1 MTKKSDEDSIHPSE
15 TAYDKAIKR
24 MEEREA
30 HIFNT
35 PAMQI
40 AADAAEQ
47 IRIQQAPLI
56 QALQPLQDALQ
67 PYHNLI
73 DQNSL
78 GLVAASL
85 SSVAQTIVPDN
96 AVGSMTESLNVVATA
111 IQPYQQDMNLFNS
124 NVLAAFEAAAITP
137 ELRDFRTQF
146 EVNVQEMGDGM
157 SAISDYVNGLTS
169 QWDNALG
176 VANVLERS
184 IAAQNLAMVRM
195 LPCYSDLELPRGSKK
210 VLRSLTKTTAKKLM
224 QSDEIQFD
232 PKEKDFYHKD
242 SPESKLSAD
251 QITVVE
257 SSLELFAE
265 FTLDELLSFE
275 SKLEQNF
282 AFAVRHPVGIRIY
295 EILQNWKNFVS
306 FENITYYH
314 ARTLG
319 ENQRPF
325 HDSEMM
331 KAPTNVSAHG
341 RYNEVGRS
349 CYYIDC
355 AKSKQKDFIF
365 VTNDVKIDWY
375 EEDKRTPR
383 FELLKEFRE
392 QANKRI
398 WLLSMKN
405 FIYHVNLLLDDQ
417 IHENVLQDIDSV
429 QDEKENDKIRK
440 ELSADDIQKIF
451 NNLIVKPIYVI
462 DKIPKNE
469 SIRLFDNPDIYEAED
484 ENGRKFRIITTIV
497 GGGNYARVLH
507 GMTNAFELKKLY
519 ETGNE
524 HYWYYN
530 FIIAKNEALVEKIM
544 EHMGKTKVRKLFAD
558 HSIQTAVC
566 YLNEDQNINIAKA
579 NFDI

>member
-282 AFAVRHPVGIRIY
+282 AFAVRHPVGVRI
-295 EILQNWKNFVS
+295 
-306 FENITYYH
+306 
-314 ARTLG
+314 
-319 ENQRPF
+319 
-325 HDSEMM
+325 
-331 KAPTNVSAHG
+331 
-341 RYNEVGRS
+341 
-349 CYYIDC
+349 
-355 AKSKQKDFIF
+355 
-365 VTNDVKIDWY
+365 
-375 EEDKRTPR
+375 
-383 FELLKEFRE
+383 
-392 QANKRI
+392 
-398 WLLSMKN
+398 
-405 FIYHVNLLLDDQ
+405 
-417 IHENVLQDIDSV
+417 
-429 QDEKENDKIRK
+429 
-440 ELSADDIQKIF
+440 
-451 NNLIVKPIYVI
+451 
-462 DKIPKNE
+462 
-469 SIRLFDNPDIYEAED
+469 
-484 ENGRKFRIITTIV
+484 
-497 GGGNYARVLH
+497 
-507 GMTNAFELKKLY
+507 
-519 ETGNE
+519 
-524 HYWYYN
+524 
-530 FIIAKNEALVEKIM
+530 
-544 EHMGKTKVRKLFAD
+544 
-558 HSIQTAVC
+558 
-566 YLNEDQNINIAKA
+566 
-579 NFDI
+579 

>member
-67 PYHNLI
+67 PYHNLM

-282 AFAVRHPVGIRIY
+282 AFAVRHPVGVRIY

-349 CYYIDC
+349 CYYI
-355 AKSKQKDFIF
+355 AENKDGA
-365 VTNDVKIDWY
+365 
-375 EEDKRTPR
+375 
-383 FELLKEFRE
+383 LKE
-392 QANKRI
+392 
-398 WLLSMKN
+398 
-405 FIYHVNLLLDDQ
+405 IYKH
-417 IHENVLQDIDSV
+417 S
-429 QDEKENDKIRK
+429 
-440 ELSADDIQKIF
+440 
-451 NNLIVKPIYVI
+451 
-462 DKIPKNE
+462 
-469 SIRLFDNPDIYEAED
+469 
-484 ENGRKFRIITTIV
+484 
-497 GGGNYARVLH
+497 
-507 GMTNAFELKKLY
+507 
-519 ETGNE
+519 
-524 HYWYYN
+524 
-530 FIIAKNEALVEKIM
+530 
-544 EHMGKTKVRKLFAD
+544 GKTKPRVQVIGLKAIKSAKLLDLSGDVKETNRFVEHLRFTVEND
-558 HSIQTAVC
+558 EGRTVQE
-566 YLNEDQNINIAKA
+566 YLLP
-579 NFDI
+579 NFVASCCKELGIDGIRYKSTGYKCCVLWKDDYFENVESSREIIPY